1 VRVYDR
7 IGADERVALRDYG
20 GDERTMG
27 NFRLRLVPDIIL
39 RPSAHGTHLVP
50 GSSSGYGQRW
60 LHINGMVSHHKSTRG
75 VMRYLSQAEAKA
87 HI

>member
-27 NFRLRLVPDIIL
+27 NFRLRLVPIL
-39 RPSAHGTHLVP
+39 SCAH
-50 GSSSGYGQRW
+50 
-60 LHINGMVSHHKSTRG
+60 LHMVHIW
-75 VMRYLSQAEAKA
+75 YLAAQADTDRDGF
-87 HI
+87 ISMGW